1 MRLSSGPTSSASSAA
16 ALSVAALA
24 LLAPHVLAR
33 PSPEPK
39 SAWVRK
45 GHGRKALSN
54 VLKGKRSAQLS
65 TLAPRADNSSSTSCA
80 GAAAREVTAPKQNI
94 WDQLDDIDAAGVV
107 AWLFAQPEFN
117 LTVTENATAWDNSV

>member
-1 MRLSSGPTSSASSAA
+1 MRLSGPTSASSAVT
-16 ALSVAALA
+16 LSVAALA
-24 LLAPHVLAR
+24 FLASDVLAR

-45 GHGRKALSN
+45 GHGRKAISN
-54 VLKGKRSAQLS
+54 VLKGKRSAQLN
-65 TLAPRADNSSSTSCA
+65 TIAPRDNSSSCA
-80 GAAAREVTAPKQNI
+80 GTAAQEITAPKQNI